1 VAGFAGAER
10 LGDDLAGLLGAAWAE
25 APAAAGETRR
35 IAAGEVVVRE
45 GEPGDA
51 AWFVIEGLLQ
61 VVRAGEVVD
70 RIGPG
75 ECFGERSLLLQAPRN
90 ATIVAQTP
98 VLAQRVAAPAF
109 LAWSAG
115 QPRLR
120 DLLATRASAW
130 SVQQVAEAFKGA
142 PEDDVAETMATL
154 VMAGQAV
161 AFQTPDG
168 TRWQRAG

>member
-1 VAGFAGAER
+1 MAV
-10 LGDDLAGLLGAAWAE
+10 
-25 APAAAGETRR
+25 
-35 IAAGEVVVRE
+35 
-45 GEPGDA
+45 
-51 AWFVIEGLLQ
+51 
-61 VVRAGEVVD
+61 
-70 RIGPG
+70 
-75 ECFGERSLLLQAPRN
+75 
-90 ATIVAQTP
+90 
-98 VLAQRVAAPAF
+98 
-109 LAWSAG
+109 
-115 QPRLR
+115 R